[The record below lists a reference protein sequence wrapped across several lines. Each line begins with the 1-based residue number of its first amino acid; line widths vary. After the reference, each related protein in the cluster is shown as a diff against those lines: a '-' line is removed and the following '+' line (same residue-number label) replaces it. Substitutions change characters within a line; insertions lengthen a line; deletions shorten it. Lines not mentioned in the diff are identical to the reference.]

1 MKRQQVVTLAI
12 ALLCGLA
19 SPVRSVS
26 SADPTEVAFGRD
38 VRPILADKCYP
49 CHGPDEAAREADLRL
64 DDLAEAR
71 YVLEPDGELPSQLG
85 QRISASD
92 ERQMPPASANLPL
105 TDEERTILQQWLAAG
120 AEYQSH
126 WSFVSPVRGTLPP
139 VADVSWIR
147 NPIDRYILARLEAEE
162 LAPAPLASKER
173 IIRRVTF
180 DLTGLPPT
188 LEEIDNFLSDNSDDA
203 YRQLVDRLL
212 ASEAFGERMASD
224 WLDVA
229 RYSDTYGYQVDR
241 DRRVWPWR
249 DWVIQAFNSNMPYDQ
264 FVTWQLA
271 GDLLPDATDEQI
283 LATTFNRLHPQKV
296 EGGSVPEE
304 FRVEYVADRNHTF
317 GTALL
322 GLTLECAR
330 CHDHK
335 FDPISQ
341 KEYYQLF
348 AFFNNIDEAGLYS
361 YFTPSVPTPTLD
373 LANRQQK
380 SQLQKLTQSVEL
392 AESHLVKTKRRE
404 TAAFDE
410 WLLTSHGSPVSPKPI
425 EYLDFEESAEY
436 ASGGNRIVSGPK
448 GNALRL
454 SGDDGVVLKTGN
466 FRRTEP
472 FTVSLLMKTPD
483 FKSRAVVFHRSRAWT
498 DAGSRGYQL
507 LIEEGKLS
515 ASLIHFW
522 PGNAIRIR
530 TEDDFPIGSWHQV
543 TVTYDGSGR
552 AGGLRIYVDGLQA
565 KSLPVRDNL
574 TRQIVGGGG
583 DQITIGERSR
593 DRGFRGG
600 EVDDFRVFDRVL
612 SRIEVA
618 QLQDATRFEAARQP
632 TADLP
637 PQAREALRE
646 YYFTTINDETQT
658 ARAKLTATREALAE
672 FVDGLEEI
680 MVMRELAIPRTSHVL
695 LRGAYD
701 APGEVV
707 QPATPEVFMSHS
719 DHLPKNRLGLS
730 QWLTD
735 PRHPLTARVAVNRL
749 WQICF
754 GSGLVRTTEDFGSQ
768 GDVPSHPQLLDWL
781 ALELVDTGWDLKQ
794 VLRTIVTSATYR
806 QDSNAP
812 AAGFQVDPENRL
824 LGRAP
829 RYRMR
834 AESIRDNLLAV
845 SGLLV
850 RRVGGPSVKPYE
862 VAVSFKPVD
871 ADEGDGLYRRSLYT
885 YWKRTAPAP
894 VMMALDAAKRD
905 VCATRR
911 ERTKSPLQAL
921 VLLND
926 PQSAEA
932 ARTIGRELSAKHG
945 SNQDLML
952 EELFRRLTSR
962 RPDPAESSIVRQ
974 MYREQLVH
982 FQSHLEDAYA
992 FLDLE
997 FPAAADPTVARIAAA
1012 GTTASALMNHEDCV
1026 TRR

>member
-1 MKRQQVVTLAI
+1 
-12 ALLCGLA
+12 
-19 SPVRSVS
+19 
-26 SADPTEVAFGRD
+26 
-38 VRPILADKCYP
+38 
-49 CHGPDEAAREADLRL
+49 
-64 DDLAEAR
+64 
-71 YVLEPDGELPSQLG
+71 
-85 QRISASD
+85 
-92 ERQMPPASANLPL
+92 
-105 TDEERTILQQWLAAG
+105 
-120 AEYQSH
+120 
-126 WSFVSPVRGTLPP
+126 
-139 VADVSWIR
+139 
-147 NPIDRYILARLEAEE
+147 
-162 LAPAPLASKER
+162 
-173 IIRRVTF
+173 
-180 DLTGLPPT
+180 
-188 LEEIDNFLSDNSDDA
+188 
-203 YRQLVDRLL
+203 
-212 ASEAFGERMASD
+212 
-224 WLDVA
+224 
-229 RYSDTYGYQVDR
+229 
-241 DRRVWPWR
+241 
-249 DWVIQAFNSNMPYDQ
+249 
-264 FVTWQLA
+264 
-271 GDLLPDATDEQI
+271 
-283 LATTFNRLHPQKV
+283 
-296 EGGSVPEE
+296 
-304 FRVEYVADRNHTF
+304 
-317 GTALL
+317 
-322 GLTLECAR
+322 
-330 CHDHK
+330 
-335 FDPISQ
+335 
-341 KEYYQLF
+341 
-348 AFFNNIDEAGLYS
+348 
-361 YFTPSVPTPTLD
+361 
-373 LANRQQK
+373 
-380 SQLQKLTQSVEL
+380 
-392 AESHLVKTKRRE
+392 
-404 TAAFDE
+404 
-410 WLLTSHGSPVSPKPI
+410 
-425 EYLDFEESAEY
+425 
-436 ASGGNRIVSGPK
+436 
-448 GNALRL
+448 
-454 SGDDGVVLKTGN
+454 
-466 FRRTEP
+466 
-472 FTVSLLMKTPD
+472 
-483 FKSRAVVFHRSRAWT
+483 
-498 DAGSRGYQL
+498 
-507 LIEEGKLS
+507 
-515 ASLIHFW
+515 
-522 PGNAIRIR
+522 
-530 TEDDFPIGSWHQV
+530 
-543 TVTYDGSGR
+543 
-552 AGGLRIYVDGLQA
+552 
-565 KSLPVRDNL
+565 
-574 TRQIVGGGG
+574 
-583 DQITIGERSR
+583 
-593 DRGFRGG
+593 
-600 EVDDFRVFDRVL
+600 
-612 SRIEVA
+612 
-618 QLQDATRFEAARQP
+618 
-632 TADLP
+632 
-637 PQAREALRE
+637 
-646 YYFTTINDETQT
+646 
-658 ARAKLTATREALAE
+658 
-672 FVDGLEEI
+672 
-680 MVMRELAIPRTSHVL
+680 
-695 LRGAYD
+695 
-701 APGEVV
+701 
-707 QPATPEVFMSHS
+707 MSHS